1 VARQEHT
8 DVTLAPVTE
17 ALLAFAAPRSG
28 ERMLDV
34 GCGCGATTLKF
45 ARRGRRHRIA
55 ALRVILTEPV
65 SVSCD

>member
-1 VARQEHT
+1 MARQEHT

-45 ARRGRRHRIA
+45 ARAEAAGIA
-55 ALRVILTEPV
+55 LPPFG
-65 SVSCD
+65 